1 MPLYDFRCDHCGDTQ
16 EIKLPFDYGGTINCG
31 NCGNK
36 LLKVWPS
43 PGIHFKG
50 DGWASKE

>member
-1 MPLYDFRCDHCGDTQ
+1 MPIYDFNCDHCDDTQ
-16 EIKLPFDYGGTINCG
+16 EIKLPFDYAKDINCG

-36 LLKVWPS
+36 LVKVWPT
-43 PGIHFKG
+43 PGVHFKG